1 MISAA
6 GAHGGLTEAGPR
18 HGGLPR
24 DADELEAW
32 LAEAHLPS
40 LLAALA
46 YRTGELGVLE
56 SRFGPRTGFKAL
68 RTEPPGGVDPE
79 ARADAIAAASDL
91 IRRLPDL
98 PEPADSDER
107 LRAIMEFLTGPL
119 EDDYLPLLRHELA
132 LPEDAGHPGWTLSEL
147 APGREFTAVVIGAGM
162 SGLAAA
168 HRLRQAGVPVTVF
181 ERRPDL
187 GGVWH
192 DNDYPGA
199 RLDTSNFNYSYS
211 FSQHGG
217 WADQFS
223 PRDAVLDYLQ
233 GLAQDF
239 GLREVIRFG
248 ETVVEGRY
256 EEESGLWSLIIS
268 DAETGTRRVV
278 RTNVVISAVGQ
289 LNEPN
294 IPEIPGLDS
303 FSGPVWHTARWRH
316 DVPLD
321 GRRVG
326 VIGTGAS
333 AFQVIPPLAKSVA
346 RLTVF
351 QRTPAWVLPTP
362 GYNQPLSPGFR
373 RLLSTVPY
381 YYRFYRFTQF
391 WRNVEGLRE
400 FAIVDPDWEHPVSV
414 SAANEAVRATLEE
427 SLRKAF
433 ADRPDLVEKLL
444 PEYPPYA
451 KRSVRDDGTW
461 AEALQR
467 DNVDVVTEPIERVA
481 PDGIVVAGE
490 TIPLDAIVLGTGFR
504 ASDFLDSLSLTG
516 LGGQTLAEYWDGNAR
531 AMYGSTVP
539 GFPNLFCLYG
549 PNTNVNTNGSV
560 VLFVELALEYAMS
573 CLGELL
579 RRDAK
584 AMVLREAAFE
594 DFYRRLDLAAKGLA
608 VGHSTVNSWYK
619 NRFGRVSQ
627 NWPGS
632 TMEFWRGTRGPG
644 NDYDYL

>member
-1 MISAA
+1 ME
-6 GAHGGLTEAGPR
+6 G
-18 HGGLPR
+18 
-24 DADELEAW
+24 W

-56 SRFGPRTGFKAL
+56 GRFGPKTGFKAL

-79 ARADAIAAASDL
+79 VRADAVAAASDL
-91 IRRLPDL
+91 IRRLGEL
-98 PEPADSDER
+98 PEPVHSDER
-107 LRAIMEFLTGPL
+107 LRAIMEFLTGLL
-119 EDDYLPLLRHELA
+119 EADYLPLLKHELA

-147 APGREFTAVVIGAGM
+147 APGRKFTAVVIGAGM

-211 FSQHGG
+211 FSQHGE
-217 WADQFS
+217 WEDQFS
-223 PRDAVLDYLQ
+223 PRDAVLDYLR
-233 GLAQDF
+233 GLAEDF
-239 GLREVIRFG
+239 GLREAIRFD
-248 ETVVEGRY
+248 ETVTEGRY
-256 EEESGLWSLIIS
+256 DEKSGLWSLVVMNS
-268 DAETGTRRVV
+268 ATGARTVVDA
-278 RTNVVISAVGQ
+278 NVLISAVGQ
-289 LNEPN
+289 LNEPYY
-294 IPEIPGLDS
+294 PEIPGLGS

-316 DVPLD
+316 DVPID
-321 GRRVG
+321 GLRLG

-333 AFQVIPPLAKSVA
+333 AFQVIPPLAKAAAHLS
-346 RLTVF
+346 VF

-362 GYNQPLSPGFR
+362 GYNLPLDPGFR
-373 RLLSTVPY
+373 HLLSTTPY

-400 FAIVDPDWEHPVSV
+400 FAVVDPAWEHPVSV
-414 SAANEAVRATLEE
+414 SEANEAVRAVLEE
-427 SLRKAF
+427 SLRTAF

-444 PEYPPYA
+444 PAYPPYA

-467 DNVDVVTEPIERVA
+467 DNVDVITDSIERVT

-490 TIPLDAIVLGTGFR
+490 TIALDAIVLGTGFR
-504 ASDFLDSLSLTG
+504 ASEFLASLSLTG
-516 LGGQTLAEYWDGNAR
+516 LDGQTLEEYWGGDAR
-531 AMYGSTVP
+531 AKYGSTIP

-573 CLGELL
+573 CVGELL

-584 AMVLREAAFE
+584 AMVLREEVFE
-594 DFYRRLDLAAKGLA
+594 EFYERLDEAAKGLA
-608 VGHSTVNSWYK
+608 VGHSTVNSWYR

-627 NWPGS
+627 NWPLS